1 MQLVPSTADLV
12 RAEIA
17 DPAAFARQL
26 GAHVP
31 PDWPP
36 EEAADALPWFL
47 EQLEAAGPSGHG
59 WYGFYGIV
67 VKEHSDAP
75 ILVGGGGSLGPPE
88 AGVVEIGYSVLPAF
102 RRCGYATEMM
112 SAVVEW
118 LWRDARVRLIR
129 AQTGNDNAASRAFLV
144 GLGFTETQ
152 PGAEPH
158 TMAFERFCSLRAPV
172 DGARRPACSHR
183 RAPQRCRARGSD
195 RPPGGTPR
203 IPA

>member
-47 EQLEAAGPSGHG
+47 EQLEAAGPSGRG
-59 WYGFYGIV
+59 WYGFCGIV
-67 VKEHSDAP
+67 VKEHSHAP

-112 SAVVEW
+112 NAVVEW
-118 LWRDARVRLIR
+118 LSRDAGVRLIR
-129 AQTGNDNAASRAFLV
+129 AQTGNDNPASRALLA

-152 PGAEPH
+152 PGAEPN
-158 TMAFERFCSLRAPV
+158 TMAFERVCGLRAPV
-172 DGARRPACSHR
+172 ESRESASVQSRASASAVPGAWQH
-183 RAPQRCRARGSD
+183 

-203 IPA
+203 SPA